1 MKAIFK
7 RKKTGY
13 FHPEGFTP
21 ELPPELERAVLLAQ
35 IRFLEMCLKEMKR
48 ANKRLLA
55 ENKRLIGKNIAKLFV
70 SK

>member
-1 MKAIFK
+1 MKRIFK

-21 ELPPELERAVLLAQ
+21 ELTPELERAVFLAR
-35 IRFLEMCLKEMKR
+35 IRVLERCLRELKG
-48 ANKRLLA
+48 ANERLLA
-55 ENKRLIGKNIAKLFV
+55 ENKRLIGKNMAKLFA

>member
-21 ELPPELERAVLLAQ
+21 DLPPELERAVLLAQ
-35 IRFLEMCLKEMKR
+35 IRFLEMCLKETKR

-55 ENKRLIGKNIAKLFV
+55 ENKRLIGKNVSKLFV
-70 SK
+70 AK

>member
-7 RKKTGY
+7 RKKPEY

-21 ELPPELERAVLLAQ
+21 ELPPELEKAVLLAQ
-35 IRFLEMCLKEMKR
+35 ITFLERRLKEAKE

-55 ENKRLIGKNIAKLFV
+55 ENKRLIGKNMAKLFV

>member
-7 RKKTGY
+7 RKKAGY

-35 IRFLEMCLKEMKR
+35 ITFLERRLKKMKQ

-70 SK
+70 SN

>member
-7 RKKTGY
+7 RKKPEQY
-13 FHPEGFTP
+13 HPEGFTP

-35 IRFLEMCLKEMKR
+35 IRFLERRLKEMKQ

-55 ENKRLIGKNIAKLFV
+55 ENKRLIGKNVSKLFV
-70 SK
+70 AK

>member
-7 RKKTGY
+7 RKKPEQ

-21 ELPPELERAVLLAQ
+21 ELERAVLMAR
-35 IRFLEMCLKEMKR
+35 IRFLERCLRELKG
-48 ANKRLLA
+48 ANERLLS
-55 ENKRLIGKNIAKLFV
+55 ENKRLIGKNMAKLFV